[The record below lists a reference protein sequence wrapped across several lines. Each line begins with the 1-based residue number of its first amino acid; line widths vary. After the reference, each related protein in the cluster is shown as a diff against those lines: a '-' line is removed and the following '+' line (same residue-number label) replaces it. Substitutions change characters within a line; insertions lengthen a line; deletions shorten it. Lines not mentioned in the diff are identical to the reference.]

1 MSIIVNYST
10 AKLISGDRMTN
21 RSIIKVIS
29 LRMFLRSKI
38 LRMNVMSDLNS
49 KEAIEKLNNL
59 SRLFIQLNTLKIV
72 IHVDYPPDP
81 RFAPLIERVINISKD
96 TLYKVKLIFEGNE
109 EIVQDISKFLYP
121 LRYCT
126 KLHSVKLIG
135 DKRMNCMIQLSGISW
150 ITKAERLK
158 KLWVTYFII
167 VGNIKELIAI
177 NQIKQ
182 VYFDMNDLSEYK
194 EQEFVQ
200 TIDALSHSEF
210 NSLTLDVFSYYGPPP
225 YISYLKL
232 VEGSFL
238 LQYEITSSV
247 IQQLPLPID
256 RVCQALAKNR
266 TLQMITIYNDQA
278 LKFENFEKPI
288 FHCLESH
295 LVIST
300 IKLRKCNMLPVTCP
314 PKLKHFHAS
323 SCEIV
328 GGIFVRPPYNL
339 ESLIIENGIFNLF
352 PFFNYNPE
360 EDELGSRFENLKYL
374 KIKNNYLPAMLP
386 GEFIEAGCKYLFD
399 MHKITHVIITNN
411 FIQFTPRL
419 DLPKLISLIFIKA
432 IQWTFAIYFP
442 PINLNLGFNICFDTT
457 EKNIP
462 YVSKEFSNELI
473 ANPTLFSEPLFIYLK
488 VMKNKVIKLLFEINQ
503 KVKLLNPY
511 LLLIYSKLERFGIV
525 GRNIDYSRKYE
536 RYFTDKT
543 FVTLLSQ
550 GLEENQTLKSLIF
563 QWTIQDQEII
573 IILLGGMRKM
583 VNLLNFEL
591 YLSSDYGIFQAIL
604 LFITKNRSLVRSKLI
619 FSDDAIC
626 MRNIIDK
633 GIISLLL
640 KIRSQLFLC
649 FPQCSLFNTQ
659 FHIEERNPAIHFL
672 KEKNK

>member
-1 MSIIVNYST
+1 MSIMVKYPT
-10 AKLISGDRMTN
+10 AKLLPGGMTN
-21 RSIIKVIS
+21 QTIRKVMS
-29 LRMFLRSKI
+29 LKKFLRSKI
-38 LRMNVMSDLNS
+38 LRMNVISDLYCE
-49 KEAIEKLNNL
+49 EAVEKLKNL
-59 SRLFIQLNTLKIV
+59 SRLFIQLNTLKLV

-81 RFAPLIERVINISKD
+81 RFAPLIEKVINISKD
-96 TLYKVKLIFEGNE
+96 TLCKVKLKFEGNE
-109 EIVQDISKFLYP
+109 EVILDISEFLYP

-126 KLHSVKLIG
+126 KLHSIKLIG
-135 DKRMNCMIQLSGISW
+135 DNRMNCMIQFPGISW
-150 ITKAERLK
+150 IAKTERLK
-158 KLWVTYFII
+158 KLWVTYFIMA
-167 VGNIKELIAI
+167 GNIQELRTI
-177 NQIKQ
+177 NQVNN

-200 TIDALSHSEF
+200 LIDALSHSEF
-210 NSLTLDVFSYYGPPP
+210 DSLTLDFFSYYGPPP
-225 YISYLKL
+225 YLSYLKL
-232 VEGSFL
+232 IKDSLL
-238 LQYEITSSV
+238 LQYEITSSI
-247 IQQLPLPID
+247 IQQLPLSID
-256 RVCQALAKNR
+256 RVCQVLANNR
-266 TLQMITIYNDQA
+266 TLQMIYIYNDQA

-300 IKLRKCNMLPVTCP
+300 IKLRKSNLLPVTCP

-323 SCEIV
+323 YCEIV
-328 GGIFVRPPYNL
+328 GGIFVRHPFHL
-339 ESLIIENGIFNLF
+339 ESLIVENGIFNLF
-352 PFFNYNPE
+352 PFFNYRPE
-360 EDELGSRFENLKYL
+360 EDEYESRFENLKCM
-374 KIKNNYLPAMLP
+374 KIKNNYLPAMLYSESIVE
-386 GEFIEAGCKYLFD
+386 GLNYLFD
-399 MHKITHVIITNN
+399 MQNITHVSITNN

-419 DLPKLISLIFIKA
+419 DMPKLISFIFIKA
-432 IQWTFAIYFP
+432 IQWTFTVYFP
-442 PINLNLGFNICFDTT
+442 PINLNLGFNVSFGTT

-462 YVSKEFSNELI
+462 YVSQEFSNELTSSP
-473 ANPTLFSEPLFIYLK
+473 NLFSEPLFIYIK
-488 VMKNKVIKLLFEINQ
+488 VMKNTVTKILFDIN
-503 KVKLLNPY
+503 KKIKLLNPY
-511 LLLIYSKLERFGIV
+511 LLLRYSKLDRFGIV

-550 GLEENQTLKSLIF
+550 GLEENKTLKSLIF

-573 IILLGGMRKM
+573 IILLRGMRKM

-626 MRNIIDK
+626 MRNIIDE